1 MLGSTPFAAAP
12 FAALSDGAS
21 VTVLSG
27 VATTGAVG
35 SVGIVEFSHVL
46 DGQVAY
52 GQVGILGVIHT
63 VALIEGWGAYG
74 WGVEPWG
81 GSPGASQ
88 IDTAVGNVV
97 GGQLLGPGVSA
108 TGGVGTVTPGVIP
121 FPEGDVAYGFVGTV
135 GNIHEVALD
144 TNDVLGWG
152 EGPWSGDTSTGGFY
166 DIEWGGQYVNNPS
179 VGHGQTGTVTAA
191 PEISLVGV
199 EAIGEVGTPDNTHY
213 VPLTGVEGTGQVGT
227 VTANITV
234 GLTGVFATGFVGTM
248 GVIHINALTGLEAVG
263 IVGDVCPRNWT
274 IIDTAQNAS
283 WQVIQAAQASSWQAI
298 QNSQDADWDLV
309 VTDTC

>member
-166 DIEWGGQYVNNPS
+166 DMSGAGSTSTTHLLAMVRPAPLRLRLRSRWLGLRQLAKL
-179 VGHGQTGTVTAA
+179 GHRTIPTTYRLRVLRARGRSGRLQPILLSALLACLPQALSARWVLST
-191 PEISLVGV
+191 S
-199 EAIGEVGTPDNTHY
+199 TP
-213 VPLTGVEGTGQVGT
+213 
-227 VTANITV
+227 
-234 GLTGVFATGFVGTM
+234 
-248 GVIHINALTGLEAVG
+248 
-263 IVGDVCPRNWT
+263 
-274 IIDTAQNAS
+274 
-283 WQVIQAAQASSWQAI
+283 
-298 QNSQDADWDLV
+298 
-309 VTDTC
+309 